1 MKVAIIHYRLVN
13 MGGLETRLFNYI
25 QYFQQRGD
33 EVTVLYSRKAKEIEL
48 PEDVH
53 EIKVKLGIVPKVFR
67 TWYFSHRLKAIMRM
81 HAFDFSLSLG
91 RTAQQKAVL
100 APCTHLGYL
109 EALGKKRLSISDRIN
124 IRLDQE
130 AYAQSQIIYACS
142 EMVKQE
148 MIRLYEVPPAKIEV
162 LYPPLNTEVYFKK
175 EGESRLL
182 LKQKSGMDP
191 KKTSLLFVSTSHQRK
206 GLPLL
211 LEVFEKLEKEAFELC
226 VLGLPRVKS
235 SLPNVK
241 YLGYFKDLREYYAA
255 ADCTVHPATYEPFG
269 QIISESL
276 QCGTPVLVSAMCG
289 AKEIVDDRCGVVID
303 DLSPER
309 WEKVIRSLPDRQFSF
324 GTEVFD
330 GYSIRLDEHVERMIS
345 LFRKKKLTAKKSG
358 P

>member
-48 PEDVH
+48 PEMVH

-67 TWYFSHRLKAIMRM
+67 TWYFSHQLKAIMRM

-109 EALGKKRLSISDRIN
+109 KALGKKRLSISDRIN
-124 IRLDQE
+124 IRLDRE
-130 AYAQSQIIYACS
+130 AYAESQIIYACS

-148 MIRLYEVPPAKIEV
+148 MVELYEVSPAKIEA
-162 LYPPLNTEVYFKK
+162 LYPPLNTGIYFKK
-175 EGESRLL
+175 EGESRLQ
-182 LKQKSGMDP
+182 LKQKLSMDP
-191 KKTSLLFVSTSHQRK
+191 KKTSLLFVSTSHKRK

-211 LEVFEKLEKEAFELC
+211 LKVFENLKQEAFELC
-226 VLGLPRVKS
+226 VVGLPKPRTN
-235 SLPNVK
+235 LPNVK

-255 ADCTVHPATYEPFG
+255 ADCTVHPAIYEPFG

-276 QCGTPVLVSAMCG
+276 QCATPVLVSAMCG
-289 AKEIVDDRCGVVID
+289 AKEIVDERCGIVID
-303 DLSPER
+303 DLNPEN
-309 WEKVIRSLPDRQFSF
+309 WEKAIRSLPNRHFDF
-324 GTEVFD
+324 GPEIFD
-330 GYSIRLDEHVERMIS
+330 GRSIRLDEHVERMIS
-345 LFRKKKLTAKKSG
+345 LFRNQ
-358 P
+358 

>member
-25 QYFQQRGD
+25 QYFQERGD

-48 PEDVH
+48 PETVH
-53 EIKVKLGIVPKVFR
+53 EIKVNLGIVPKVFR
-67 TWYFSHRLKAIMRM
+67 TWYFSHQLKSIMRR

-109 EALGKKRLSISDRIN
+109 KALGKKRLSISDRIN
-124 IRLDQE
+124 IHLDRE

-142 EMVKQE
+142 KMVKQE
-148 MIRLYEVPPAKIEV
+148 MIELYRVPPKKIEI
-162 LYPPLNTEVYFKK
+162 LYPPLNTDIYFKK
-175 EGESRLL
+175 EGESRLQ
-182 LKQKSGMDP
+182 LKQRLGMDTQ
-191 KKTSLLFVSTSHQRK
+191 KTSLLFVSTSHERK

-211 LEVFEKLEKEAFELC
+211 LKVFERLRQEAFELC
-226 VLGLPRVKS
+226 VVGLPRVRSK
-235 SLPNVK
+235 LPNVK

-289 AKEIVDDRCGVVID
+289 AKEIVDERCGLVID
-303 DLSPER
+303 ELSPER
-309 WEKVIRSLPDRQFSF
+309 WEQVIRSLPERQFSF
-324 GTEVFD
+324 GPEVFD
-330 GYSIRLDEHVERMIS
+330 GHSIRLDEHVERMIS
-345 LFRKKKLTAKKSG
+345 LFCNQ
-358 P
+358 